1 MLKKIEQMKSKFLK
15 KEDKRM
21 QSRSMAT
28 IQEVPLECPG
38 NEVHDDELET
48 SGQLLINFKKNGQFV
63 D

>member
-1 MLKKIEQMKSKFLK
+1 MKSKFLK